1 MRPVS
6 RYVDHKTHTSRVY
19 GDLTLNADF
28 GKGTI
33 SGTINKMQYRA
44 PGTEYK
50 DRVDYAGQLKMN
62 EAKFTENGFQSSLSA
77 SSDFKDTVKDGIYSG
92 AFYGPEAQQVAG
104 TLRAII
110 VQDGVNQSALGH
122 FKGDD

>member
-1 MRPVS
+1 
-6 RYVDHKTHTSRVY
+6 
-19 GDLTLNADF
+19 
-28 GKGTI
+28 
-33 SGTINKMQYRA
+33 
-44 PGTEYK
+44 
-50 DRVDYAGQLKMN
+50 MN

-92 AFYGPEAQQVAG
+92 ALYGPEAQQVAG

-110 VQDGVNQSALGH
+110 VKDGANQSALGH